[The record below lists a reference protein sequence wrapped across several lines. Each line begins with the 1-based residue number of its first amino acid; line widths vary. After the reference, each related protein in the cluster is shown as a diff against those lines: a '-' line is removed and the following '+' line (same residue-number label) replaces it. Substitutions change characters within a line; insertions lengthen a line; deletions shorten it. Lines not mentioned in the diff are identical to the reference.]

1 MTLLRTPQQRSTGR
15 SPTAAWIVTGFGAA
29 AALVGVWLRY
39 WSSFDLAEAWPF
51 ALIVIGFLAMFAGF
65 DNAAQRV
72 EQPNQTST
80 WLALGALMSLAGA
93 VVFTLIWLL

>member
-15 SPTAAWIVTGFGAA
+15 PPTTAWVVTGIGAA
-29 AALVGVWLRY
+29 AGVVGVWLRY
-39 WSSFDLAEAWPF
+39 WSSFDLSEAWPF
-51 ALIVIGFLAMFAGF
+51 SLIVAGLLAMFAGF

-80 WLALGALMSLAGA
+80 WLALGALLSLAGA